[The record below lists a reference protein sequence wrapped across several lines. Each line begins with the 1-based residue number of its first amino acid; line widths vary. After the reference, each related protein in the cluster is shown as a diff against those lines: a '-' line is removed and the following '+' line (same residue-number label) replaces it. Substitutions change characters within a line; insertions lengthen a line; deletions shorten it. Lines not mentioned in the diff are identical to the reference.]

1 MRIASIDLGDR
12 HIGIALSDATRLI
25 ASPFITITPEKLDSF
40 LIEFIRKQSVTIIL
54 VGHPKT
60 LRGTKS
66 EQTLKVEKEF
76 ERLKNLF
83 KDIQWQLIDE
93 RLSSKHANN
102 LKKATTI
109 EEKIKSHAIVAAMLL
124 DSYLQFLDNDAF

>member
-1 MRIASIDLGDR
+1 MFDILYLFQKFLREIL
-12 HIGIALSDATRLI
+12 LRLHQNQ
-25 ASPFITITPEKLDSF
+25 
-40 LIEFIRKQSVTIIL
+40 LIVFVY
-54 VGHPKT
+54 
-60 LRGTKS
+60 
-66 EQTLKVEKEF
+66 
-76 ERLKNLF
+76 KNLF